1 MIGLRHPRQKRSAP
15 REFLAPLDP
24 EYFGEV
30 RLAVSLQKASEL
42 ADYEV
47 AEDVR
52 GRSMARH
59 PSTSGRYTRSN
70 EVA

>member
-1 MIGLRHPRQKRSAP
+1 MIGLRHPRQKRSTP
-15 REFLAPLDP
+15 KEFLAPLDP

-42 ADYEV
+42 VDYEV
-47 AEDVR
+47 PDDAR
-52 GRSMARH
+52 ARSMASH
-59 PSTSGRYTRSN
+59 PSTSSGYGRSD

>member
-1 MIGLRHPRQKRSAP
+1 MIGLRHPKQKQSAP
-15 REFLAPLDP
+15 KEFLAPLDP

-42 ADYEV
+42 AENE
-47 AEDVR
+47 AGEDAR
-52 GRSMARH
+52 ARSMAHH
-59 PSTSGRYTRSN
+59 PSTSSSYQRSN